1 MPTHKRLG
9 SQSLQGLRRL
19 RRIANRPGEED
30 EEAEHDDDDDDD
42 EEEEEEDK
50 IRTLKKDVK
59 DKASERVVTI
69 IPYEKLRPLDGVEY
83 ADYKV
88 HRNTLLYLKD
98 LKANNRRAWF
108 KNHQKEF
115 RRALKDWES
124 FIETLTP
131 KIIAFD
137 STIPELP
144 PNDVI
149 FRIYRDLRFSKDQR
163 PYKSHFSAAFSRTG
177 RRRPYACYYIHLEP
191 GSSYVGGGLWAP
203 EPPTIQL
210 LRESID
216 ERPHVWRQ
224 VLSSDPFR
232 GMFLPKAKGGVEGAL
247 TAFAEVNKEG
257 ALKTKPKGY
266 AIDHRDIQLLNLRN
280 YHVVKKVDDAIF
292 TAEDGQETII
302 NIISVLQP
310 FLYHAAA
317 VDEHETPLFSSQVE
331 ATINR
336 RLLQYWLERVSQML
350 VIDPGDNPY
359 SFPALEYITKSAALV
374 HIIQSISAQHEQYFP
389 TQAPI
394 IALKER
400 GKALASFR
408 KELEHVETTPRASLL
423 TAMLLALS
431 HGVDPD
437 MTDFGKEHLF
447 AARIL
452 VNRMLQDTSALSEP
466 DCLPRL
472 CFGMY
477 LYADMCSAFLVD
489 PDEQQQSNSL
499 EFAIAVQRMGLWHH
513 PMYGSCTELLFIL
526 ANVGRYCRQVIHSQR
541 RNPSQE
547 AILEQQLYKWSACSA
562 MPALDLLYEALR
574 KHGLI
579 FLYRI
584 TGWNASF
591 TNPALKES
599 SLEAVIHN
607 YAIEA
612 VQGLLQIPITSNY
625 LNFQSLP
632 LLTAGSELGE
642 SESGLRDQVRQRF
655 RAVYSLNR
663 LPANLHA
670 LQLLEELWA
679 AHDSG
684 KSCFWVR
691 YMLQKGWRLL
701 LG

>member
-1 MPTHKRLG
+1 MW
-9 SQSLQGLRRL
+9 Q
-19 RRIANRPGEED
+19 
-30 EEAEHDDDDDDD
+30 
-42 EEEEEEDK
+42 
-50 IRTLKKDVK
+50 
-59 DKASERVVTI
+59 
-69 IPYEKLRPLDGVEY
+69 Y
-83 ADYKV
+83 
-88 HRNTLLYLKD
+88 
-98 LKANNRRAWF
+98 
-108 KNHQKEF
+108 
-115 RRALKDWES
+115 
-124 FIETLTP
+124 
-131 KIIAFD
+131 
-137 STIPELP
+137 
-144 PNDVI
+144 
-149 FRIYRDLRFSKDQR
+149 
-163 PYKSHFSAAFSRTG
+163 
-177 RRRPYACYYIHLEP
+177 
-191 GSSYVGGGLWAP
+191 
-203 EPPTIQL
+203 
-210 LRESID
+210 
-216 ERPHVWRQ
+216 
-224 VLSSDPFR
+224 
-232 GMFLPKAKGGVEGAL
+232 
-247 TAFAEVNKEG
+247 
-257 ALKTKPKGY
+257 
-266 AIDHRDIQLLNLRN
+266 
-280 YHVVKKVDDAIF
+280 
-292 TAEDGQETII
+292 
-302 NIISVLQP
+302 
-310 FLYHAAA
+310 
-317 VDEHETPLFSSQVE
+317 ETPLFSSQVE

-359 SFPALEYITKSAALV
+359 SFPALEYITKSSALV

-526 ANVGRYCRQVIHSQR
+526 ANVGRYCRQVIHSQG

-599 SLEAVIHN
+599 SLEAVIHH
-607 YAIEA
+607 YAIET

>member
-1 MPTHKRLG
+1 MPTYKRLG
-9 SQSLQGLRRL
+9 SPSLQSLRRS
-19 RRIANRPGEED
+19 RRIANIPGNKDVAVQAGDENSSENDFDEDRTRDTDGEYELGEDD
-30 EEAEHDDDDDDD
+30 EEAEHDDDN
-42 EEEEEEDK
+42 EKEEEEEDK

-108 KNHQKEF
+108 KDHQKEF

-124 FIETLTP
+124 FIETLMP

-149 FRIYRDLRFSKDQR
+149 FRVYRDLRFSKDQR

-224 VLSSDPFR
+224 LLSSEAFR
-232 GMFLPKAKGGVEGAL
+232 GMFLPNAKGGVEGAL
-247 TAFAEVNKEG
+247 TAFADVNKEG
-257 ALKTKPKGY
+257 ALKTKPKY
-266 AIDHRDIQLLNLRN
+266 EA
-280 YHVVKKVDDAIF
+280 
-292 TAEDGQETII
+292 
-302 NIISVLQP
+302 P
-310 FLYHAAA
+310 W
-317 VDEHETPLFSSQVE
+317 FSLQVE

-350 VIDPGDNPY
+350 VIDPDDNPY
-359 SFPALEYITKSAALV
+359 SFPALEYITKSSALV

-389 TQAPI
+389 TQAPV
-394 IALKER
+394 IALEER

-423 TAMLLALS
+423 TAMLLTLS
-431 HGVDPD
+431 HAADPD

-526 ANVGRYCRQVIHSQR
+526 ANVGRYCRQVIHSPR
-541 RNPSQE
+541 RNPSRE

-562 MPALDLLYEALR
+562 RPALDLIYEALR

-584 TGWNASF
+584 TGWNDSF

-599 SLEAVIHN
+599 SLEAVIHH
-607 YAIEA
+607 YAIKT
-612 VQGLLQIPITSNY
+612 VQGLLEIPITSNY

-655 RAVYSLNR
+655 RAIYSLNR

>member
-1 MPTHKRLG
+1 MW
-9 SQSLQGLRRL
+9 Q
-19 RRIANRPGEED
+19 
-30 EEAEHDDDDDDD
+30 
-42 EEEEEEDK
+42 
-50 IRTLKKDVK
+50 
-59 DKASERVVTI
+59 
-69 IPYEKLRPLDGVEY
+69 
-83 ADYKV
+83 
-88 HRNTLLYLKD
+88 
-98 LKANNRRAWF
+98 
-108 KNHQKEF
+108 
-115 RRALKDWES
+115 
-124 FIETLTP
+124 
-131 KIIAFD
+131 
-137 STIPELP
+137 
-144 PNDVI
+144 
-149 FRIYRDLRFSKDQR
+149 
-163 PYKSHFSAAFSRTG
+163 
-177 RRRPYACYYIHLEP
+177 C
-191 GSSYVGGGLWAP
+191 
-203 EPPTIQL
+203 
-210 LRESID
+210 
-216 ERPHVWRQ
+216 
-224 VLSSDPFR
+224 
-232 GMFLPKAKGGVEGAL
+232 
-247 TAFAEVNKEG
+247 
-257 ALKTKPKGY
+257 
-266 AIDHRDIQLLNLRN
+266 
-280 YHVVKKVDDAIF
+280 
-292 TAEDGQETII
+292 
-302 NIISVLQP
+302 
-310 FLYHAAA
+310 
-317 VDEHETPLFSSQVE
+317 ETPWFSSQVE

-350 VIDPGDNPY
+350 VIDPDDNPY
-359 SFPALEYITKSAALV
+359 SFPALEYITKSSALV

-394 IALKER
+394 IALEER
-400 GKALASFR
+400 GKALVSFR

-431 HGVDPD
+431 HGVDSD

-452 VNRMLQDTSALSEP
+452 INRMLQDTSALSEP

-477 LYADMCSAFLVD
+477 LYTDMCSAFLVD
-489 PDEQQQSNSL
+489 PDEQQQLNSL

-541 RNPSQE
+541 RNPSRE

-562 MPALDLLYEALR
+562 IPALDLLYEALR

-599 SLEAVIHN
+599 SLEAVIHH
-607 YAIEA
+607 YAIET
-612 VQGLLQIPITSNY
+612 VQGLLQIPITSNH

-632 LLTAGSELGE
+632 LLTAGSELGA
-642 SESGLRDQVRQRF
+642 SEPGLRDQVRQRF